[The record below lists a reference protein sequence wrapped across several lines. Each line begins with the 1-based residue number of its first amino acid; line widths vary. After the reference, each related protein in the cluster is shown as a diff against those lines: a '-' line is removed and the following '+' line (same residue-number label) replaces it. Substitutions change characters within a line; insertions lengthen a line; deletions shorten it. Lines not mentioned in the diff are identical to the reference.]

1 MEQAMTP
8 RKGFTQ
14 FRKVPDVTDPLKQ
27 IHRHAAGIDV
37 HAKEHFVAVP
47 PGSTPAGF
55 VNPEKNLPPFIRVFG
70 TNTADLEALA
80 LWLRQCGVTTVA
92 LQATGI
98 YHLPL
103 VDVLDK
109 HQIQVIIV
117 DPRQTAHA
125 PGRPTDVLE
134 CQWIQR
140 LHTYGL
146 LRASFV
152 PGPEIRKLRTY
163 QRHRDMLLRY
173 AAAHIQ
179 HMQKALEL
187 LNCKLTET
195 IKDIVGV
202 TGMRII
208 QAIVAGERDPKK
220 LAAYR
225 QSNCKASLADF
236 EAALQ
241 GTWQEDYLFELQQAL
256 LLYEEYQRR
265 LRACEEQIE
274 ACLQRFADQSAGRKL
289 AARRPTKTKNAVRF
303 ALRPLLLQL
312 AGVDVTAIEGIDETT
327 ALVLLSE
334 IGPDLSAFADADHFT
349 SWLGLSPNHRGSGGK
364 LHRRRVKPS
373 ASRANRA
380 FRLAASG
387 CHHAKNAL
395 GAFYR
400 RLAARL
406 GGAKALVATAR
417 KIAVRFY
424 NLLTHKEEYVRHDPN
439 AYEETYRQKLTHGL
453 AKRAAELGYQLV
465 PLPGAAAAP
474 AAPGLT

>member
-1 MEQAMTP
+1 MTP
-8 RKGFTQ
+8 RLGFIKYL
-14 FRKVPDVTDPLKQ
+14 RVPNYSDPLKQ

-37 HAKEHFVAVP
+37 HAREHFVAVP
-47 PGSTPAGF
+47 VDAPPKDF
-55 VNPEKNLPPFIRVFG
+55 VNPEKNLPPFVRVFG

-80 LWLRQCGVTTVA
+80 LWLKQCGITTVA
-92 LQATGI
+92 LQATGV

-109 HQIQVIIV
+109 HQLHVIIV
-117 DPRQTAHA
+117 DPRQTTHA
-125 PGRPTDVLE
+125 PGRPKTDVLE

-140 LHTYGL
+140 LHAYGM

-152 PGPEIRKLRTY
+152 PGPEIRQLRTY

-173 AAAHIQ
+173 AAAHVQ
-179 HMQKALEL
+179 HMQKALEQ

-195 IKDIVGV
+195 VKDIVGV
-202 TGMRII
+202 TGMKII
-208 QAIVAGERDPKK
+208 KAIVAGERDPKK
-220 LAAYR
+220 LAVHR
-225 QSNCKASLADF
+225 QCNCKATLAEF

-241 GTWQEDYLFELQQAL
+241 ATWRADYLFELEAAL
-256 LLYEEYQRR
+256 KLYEYYQER
-265 LRACEEQIE
+265 LLACEEQLE
-274 ACLQRFADQSAGRKL
+274 ACLERFVDRSAGRKL
-289 AARRPTKTKNAVRF
+289 AERKKSRMKNAVHF
-303 ALRPLLLQL
+303 NLRELLLKM

-334 IGPDLSAFADADHFT
+334 TGADLSAFATAEHFT

-400 RLAARL
+400 RLAARI
-406 GGAKALVATAR
+406 GSGKALVATAR
-417 KIAVRFY
+417 KIAVRY
-424 NLLTHKEEYVRHDPN
+424 YLVLTGKLEYQRQEPKD
-439 AYEETYRQKLTHGL
+439 YEETYRQKLTAGL
-453 AKRAAELGYQLV
+453 AKRAAALGYQLV
-465 PLPGAAAAP
+465 PLADTTAP
-474 AAPGLT
+474 TPALT